1 MRIYELCI
9 SFIGKKFCKI
19 IIEMKTAKF
28 FMSAVAVMA
37 GVLVAAPAADAQ
49 ENGNRD
55 ENGKVVRGAYETN
68 RFGDNWFIG
77 AGAGVNTWMG
87 KGASPKAGVAVDV
100 FTGKW
105 ITPTV
110 GVRFGWRG
118 LKDGA
123 SAKDGYTIENEKF
136 NYNSVHADLLWNLSN
151 LFSGY
156 KETRTWNISVYPT
169 FAYMNAAKNSEF
181 GAGFGM
187 LNNFRL
193 CDRVNLYLDLSA
205 LTTKSDFPAVAP
217 KPETRLGVL
226 PSATF
231 GVAVNLGKTSFKR
244 HSSVVPAIVPVPFT
258 EAQYNDLKDK
268 VNALE
273 KENKDLK
280 AQIEDLKNAKPDTV
294 TVSKAGDLVSPATL
308 YYEIGSTKL
317 SEREEAHLD
326 FYVKNILEQAPDKV
340 FVLTG
345 SADKGTGTAARNQY
359 LSEQRVNNVKKV
371 LVEKYGIAEDH
382 LIVKAE
388 GATNNRFGS
397 AVLNRVVTIE

>member
-1 MRIYELCI
+1 
-9 SFIGKKFCKI
+9 
-19 IIEMKTAKF
+19 MKTF
-28 FMSAVAVMA
+28 RIVMSALAVMA
-37 GVLVAAPAADAQ
+37 GVLVVSPAADAQ

-68 RFGDNWFIG
+68 KFGDNWFIG
-77 AGAGVNTWMG
+77 AGAGVNSWLG
-87 KGASPKAGVAVDV
+87 NGASPKAGVAVDAFV
-100 FTGKW
+100 GKW

-110 GVRFGWRG
+110 GVRMGWKG
-118 LKDGA
+118 LKDGV
-123 SAKDGYTIENEKF
+123 SAKDGYTIADEKF
-136 NYNSVHADLLWNLSN
+136 NYNSAHVDLLWNLSN

-169 FAYMNAAKNSEF
+169 FAYMNAAKNKEF
-181 GAGFGM
+181 GAGIGM

-193 CDRVNLYLDLSA
+193 GNRVGLYLDLSA
-205 LTTKSDFPAVAP
+205 LTTKADFAGISPRP
-217 KPETRLGVL
+217 KTLVGVL

-231 GVAVNLGKTSFKR
+231 GLTVNLGKTGFKR

-258 EAQYNDLKDK
+258 EAQYNNLQDK

-280 AQIEDLKNAKPDTV
+280 AQIEELKNAKPDTV

-317 SEREEAHLD
+317 SEREEAHLE

>member
-1 MRIYELCI
+1 
-9 SFIGKKFCKI
+9 
-19 IIEMKTAKF
+19 MKTIKIV
-28 FMSAVAVMA
+28 MSALAVMA
-37 GVLVAAPAADAQ
+37 GVLVVSPSANAQ
-49 ENGNRD
+49 DRD

-68 RFGDNWFIG
+68 KFGDNWFIG
-77 AGAGVNTWMG
+77 AGAGVNSWLVN
-87 KGASPKAGVAVDV
+87 GASPKAGVAVDAFV
-100 FTGKW
+100 GKW

-110 GVRFGWRG
+110 GVRMGWKG
-118 LKDGA
+118 LKDGV
-123 SAKDGYTIENEKF
+123 SAKDGYMIADEKF
-136 NYNSVHADLLWNLSN
+136 NYNSVHADVLWNLSN

-169 FAYMNAAKNSEF
+169 FAYMNAAKNKEF
-181 GAGFGM
+181 GAGIGM

-193 CDRVNLYLDLSA
+193 GNRVGLYLDLSA
-205 LTTKSDFPAVAP
+205 LTTKADFAGISPRP
-217 KPETRLGVL
+217 KTLVGVL

-231 GVAVNLGKTSFKR
+231 GLTVNLGKTGFKR

-258 EAQYNDLKDK
+258 EAQYNNLQDK

-280 AQIEDLKNAKPDTV
+280 AQIEELKNAKPDTV

-317 SEREEAHLD
+317 SEREEAHLE

-371 LVEKYGIAEDH
+371 LVEKYGIDEDH

>member
-1 MRIYELCI
+1 
-9 SFIGKKFCKI
+9 
-19 IIEMKTAKF
+19 
-28 FMSAVAVMA
+28 
-37 GVLVAAPAADAQ
+37 
-49 ENGNRD
+49 
-55 ENGKVVRGAYETN
+55 
-68 RFGDNWFIG
+68 
-77 AGAGVNTWMG
+77 MG
-87 KGASPKAGVAVDV
+87 WK
-100 FTGKW
+100 
-105 ITPTV
+105 
-110 GVRFGWRG
+110 G
-118 LKDGA
+118 LKDGV
-123 SAKDGYTIENEKF
+123 SAKDGYMIADEKF
-136 NYNSVHADLLWNLSN
+136 NYNSVHADVLWNLSN

-169 FAYMNAAKNSEF
+169 FAYMNAAKNKEF
-181 GAGFGM
+181 GAGIGM

-193 CDRVNLYLDLSA
+193 GNRVGLYLDLSA
-205 LTTKSDFPAVAP
+205 LTTKADFAGISPRP
-217 KPETRLGVL
+217 KTLVGVL

-231 GVAVNLGKTSFKR
+231 GLTVNLGKTGFKR

-258 EAQYNDLKDK
+258 EAQYNNLQDK

-280 AQIEDLKNAKPDTV
+280 AQIEELKNAKPDTV

-317 SEREEAHLD
+317 SEREEAHLE

>member
-1 MRIYELCI
+1 
-9 SFIGKKFCKI
+9 
-19 IIEMKTAKF
+19 MKTFKIV
-28 FMSAVAVMA
+28 MSALAVMA
-37 GVLVAAPAADAQ
+37 GVLVVSPAADAQ

-68 RFGDNWFIG
+68 KFGDNWFIG
-77 AGAGVNTWMG
+77 AGAGVNSWIG
-87 KGASPKAGVAVDV
+87 QGASPKAGVAVDAFV
-100 FTGKW
+100 GKW

-110 GVRFGWRG
+110 GIRMGWKG

-123 SAKDGYTIENEKF
+123 SAKDGYTIADEKF
-136 NYNSVHADLLWNLSN
+136 NYNSAHVDLLWNLSN

-156 KETRTWNISVYPT
+156 KETRTWNISVYPS
-169 FAYMNAAKNSEF
+169 FAYMDAAKNNEF
-181 GAGFGM
+181 GAGVGM

-193 CDRVNLYLDLSA
+193 GNRVGLYLDLSA
-205 LTTKSDFPAVAP
+205 LATKADFAGISPR
-217 KPETRLGVL
+217 PEKRMGVL

-231 GVAVNLGKTSFKR
+231 GLTVNLGKTGFKR

-280 AQIEDLKNAKPDTV
+280 AQIEELKNAKPDTV

-317 SEREEAHLD
+317 SEREEAHLE

-371 LVEKYGIAEDH
+371 LVEKYGIAEEH

-388 GATNNRFGS
+388 GSTNNRFGS

>member
-1 MRIYELCI
+1 
-9 SFIGKKFCKI
+9 
-19 IIEMKTAKF
+19 
-28 FMSAVAVMA
+28 MSTLAVMA
-37 GVLVAAPAADAQ
+37 GVLVVSPAADAQ

-68 RFGDNWFIG
+68 KFGDNWFIG
-77 AGAGVNTWMG
+77 AGAGVNSWIG
-87 KGASPKAGVAVDV
+87 QGASPKAGVAVDAFV
-100 FTGKW
+100 GKW

-110 GVRFGWRG
+110 GIRMGWKG

-123 SAKDGYTIENEKF
+123 SAKDGYTIADEKF
-136 NYNSVHADLLWNLSN
+136 NYNSAHVDLLWNLSN

-156 KETRTWNISVYPT
+156 KETRTWNISVYPS
-169 FAYMNAAKNSEF
+169 FAYMDAAKNNEF
-181 GAGFGM
+181 GAGVGM

-193 CDRVNLYLDLSA
+193 GNRVGLYLDLSA
-205 LTTKSDFPAVAP
+205 LTTKSDFAGISPR
-217 KPETRLGVL
+217 PEKRMGVL

-231 GVAVNLGKTSFKR
+231 GLTVNLGKTGFKR

-258 EAQYNDLKDK
+258 EAQYNNLQDK

-280 AQIEDLKNAKPDTV
+280 AQIEELKNAKPDTV

-317 SEREEAHLD
+317 SEREEAHLE

-388 GATNNRFGS
+388 GSTNNRFGS

>member
-1 MRIYELCI
+1 
-9 SFIGKKFCKI
+9 
-19 IIEMKTAKF
+19 
-28 FMSAVAVMA
+28 MSALAVMA
-37 GVLVAAPAADAQ
+37 GVLVVSPAADAQ

-68 RFGDNWFIG
+68 KFGDNWFIG
-77 AGAGVNTWMG
+77 AGAGVNSWIG
-87 KGASPKAGVAVDV
+87 QGASPKAGVAVDAFV
-100 FTGKW
+100 GKW

-110 GVRFGWRG
+110 GIRMGWKG

-123 SAKDGYTIENEKF
+123 SAKDGYTIADEKF
-136 NYNSVHADLLWNLSN
+136 NYNSAHVDLLWNLSN

-156 KETRTWNISVYPT
+156 KETRTWNISVYPS
-169 FAYMNAAKNSEF
+169 FAYMDAAKNNEF
-181 GAGFGM
+181 GAGVGM

-193 CDRVNLYLDLSA
+193 GNRVGLYLDLSA
-205 LTTKSDFPAVAP
+205 LATKADFAGISPR
-217 KPETRLGVL
+217 PEKRMGVL

-231 GVAVNLGKTSFKR
+231 GLTVNLGKTGFKR

-280 AQIEDLKNAKPDTV
+280 AQIEELKNAKPDTV

-317 SEREEAHLD
+317 SEREEAHLE

-388 GATNNRFGS
+388 GSTNNRFGS

>member
-1 MRIYELCI
+1 
-9 SFIGKKFCKI
+9 
-19 IIEMKTAKF
+19 
-28 FMSAVAVMA
+28 MSALAVMA
-37 GVLVAAPAADAQ
+37 GVLVVSPAADAQ

-68 RFGDNWFIG
+68 KFGDNWFIG
-77 AGAGVNTWMG
+77 AGAGVNSWLG
-87 KGASPKAGVAVDV
+87 NGASPKAGVAVDAFV
-100 FTGKW
+100 GKW

-110 GVRFGWRG
+110 GVRMGWKG

-123 SAKDGYTIENEKF
+123 SAKDGYTIADEKF
-136 NYNSVHADLLWNLSN
+136 NYNSAHVDLLWNLSN

-169 FAYMNAAKNSEF
+169 FAYMNAAKNKEF
-181 GAGFGM
+181 GAGIGM

-193 CDRVNLYLDLSA
+193 GNRVGLYLDLSA
-205 LTTKSDFPAVAP
+205 LTTKADFAGISPRPTTLA
-217 KPETRLGVL
+217 GVL

-231 GVAVNLGKTSFKR
+231 GLTVNLGKTGFKR

-258 EAQYNDLKDK
+258 EAQYKDLQDK

-388 GATNNRFGS
+388 GASNNRFGS

>member
-1 MRIYELCI
+1 
-9 SFIGKKFCKI
+9 
-19 IIEMKTAKF
+19 MKTF
-28 FMSAVAVMA
+28 RIVMSALAVMA
-37 GVLVAAPAADAQ
+37 GVLVVSPAANAQ

-68 RFGDNWFIG
+68 KFGDNWFIG
-77 AGAGVNTWMG
+77 AGAGVNSWLVN
-87 KGASPKAGVAVDV
+87 GASPKAGVAVDAFV
-100 FTGKW
+100 GKW

-110 GVRFGWRG
+110 GVRMGWKG
-118 LKDGA
+118 LKDGV
-123 SAKDGYTIENEKF
+123 SAKDGYMIADEKF
-136 NYNSVHADLLWNLSN
+136 NYNSVHADVLWNLSN

-169 FAYMNAAKNSEF
+169 FAYMNAAKNKEF
-181 GAGFGM
+181 GAGIGM

-193 CDRVNLYLDLSA
+193 GNRVGLYLDLSA
-205 LTTKSDFPAVAP
+205 LTTKADFAGISPRP
-217 KPETRLGVL
+217 KTLVGVL

-231 GVAVNLGKTSFKR
+231 GLTVNLGKTGFKR

-258 EAQYNDLKDK
+258 EAQYNNLQDK

-280 AQIEDLKNAKPDTV
+280 AQIEELKNAKPDTV

-317 SEREEAHLD
+317 SEREEAHLE

>member
-1 MRIYELCI
+1 
-9 SFIGKKFCKI
+9 
-19 IIEMKTAKF
+19 MKTIKIV
-28 FMSAVAVMA
+28 MSALAVMA
-37 GVLVAAPAADAQ
+37 GVLVVSPSANAQ

-68 RFGDNWFIG
+68 KFGDNWFIG
-77 AGAGVNTWMG
+77 AGAGVNSWLVN
-87 KGASPKAGVAVDV
+87 GASPKAGVAVDAFV
-100 FTGKW
+100 GKW

-110 GVRFGWRG
+110 GVRMGWKG
-118 LKDGA
+118 LKDGV
-123 SAKDGYTIENEKF
+123 SAKDGYMIADEKF
-136 NYNSVHADLLWNLSN
+136 NYNSVHADVLWNLSN

-169 FAYMNAAKNSEF
+169 FAYMNAAKNKEF
-181 GAGFGM
+181 GAGIGM

-193 CDRVNLYLDLSA
+193 GNRVGLYLDLSA
-205 LTTKSDFPAVAP
+205 LTTKADFAGISPRP
-217 KPETRLGVL
+217 KTLVGVL

-231 GVAVNLGKTSFKR
+231 GLTVNLGKTGFKR

-258 EAQYNDLKDK
+258 EAQYNNLQDK

-280 AQIEDLKNAKPDTV
+280 AQIEELKNAKPDTV

-317 SEREEAHLD
+317 SEREEAHLE

-371 LVEKYGIAEDH
+371 LVEKYGIDEDH

>member
-1 MRIYELCI
+1 
-9 SFIGKKFCKI
+9 
-19 IIEMKTAKF
+19 MKTFKIV
-28 FMSAVAVMA
+28 MSALAVMA
-37 GVLVAAPAADAQ
+37 GVLVVSPAADAQ

-68 RFGDNWFIG
+68 KFGDNWFIG
-77 AGAGVNTWMG
+77 AGAGVNSWIG
-87 KGASPKAGVAVDV
+87 QGASPKAGVAVDAFV
-100 FTGKW
+100 GKW

-110 GVRFGWRG
+110 GVRAGWRG

-123 SAKDGYTIENEKF
+123 SAKDGYTIADEKF
-136 NYNSVHADLLWNLSN
+136 NYNSAHLDLLWNLSN

-156 KETRTWNISVYPT
+156 KETRTWNISVYPS
-169 FAYMNAAKNSEF
+169 FAYMDAAKNNEF
-181 GAGFGM
+181 GAGVGM

-193 CDRVNLYLDLSA
+193 GNRVGLYLDLSA
-205 LTTKSDFPAVAP
+205 LATKSDFAGISPR
-217 KPETRLGVL
+217 PEKRMGVL

-231 GVAVNLGKTSFKR
+231 GLTVNLGKTGFKR

-273 KENKDLK
+273 KENKDLN

-317 SEREEAHLD
+317 SEREEAHLE

-345 SADKGTGTAARNQY
+345 SADKGTGAAARNQY

-388 GATNNRFGS
+388 GSTNNRFGS

>member
-1 MRIYELCI
+1 
-9 SFIGKKFCKI
+9 
-19 IIEMKTAKF
+19 MKTF
-28 FMSAVAVMA
+28 RIVMSALAVMA
-37 GVLVAAPAADAQ
+37 AVLVVSPVADAQ

-68 RFGDNWFIG
+68 KFGDNWFIG
-77 AGAGVNTWMG
+77 AGAGVNSWLG
-87 KGASPKAGVAVDV
+87 NGASPKAGVAVDAFV
-100 FTGKW
+100 GKW

-110 GVRFGWRG
+110 GVRMGWKG
-118 LKDGA
+118 LKDGV
-123 SAKDGYTIENEKF
+123 SAKDGHTIADEKF
-136 NYNSVHADLLWNLSN
+136 SYNSAHVDLLWNLSN

-169 FAYMNAAKNSEF
+169 FAYMNAAKNKEF
-181 GAGFGM
+181 GAGIGM

-193 CDRVNLYLDLSA
+193 GNRVGLYLDLSA
-205 LTTKSDFPAVAP
+205 LTTKADFAGISPRP
-217 KPETRLGVL
+217 KTLVGVL

-231 GVAVNLGKTSFKR
+231 GLTVNLGKTGFKR

-258 EAQYNDLKDK
+258 EAQYNNLQDK

-280 AQIEDLKNAKPDTV
+280 AQIEELKNAKPDTV

-308 YYEIGSTKL
+308 YYEIGGTKL
-317 SEREEAHLD
+317 SEREEAHLE

-388 GATNNRFGS
+388 GASNNRFGS

>member
-1 MRIYELCI
+1 
-9 SFIGKKFCKI
+9 
-19 IIEMKTAKF
+19 MKTF
-28 FMSAVAVMA
+28 RIVMSALAVMA
-37 GVLVAAPAADAQ
+37 GVLVVSPAADAQ

-68 RFGDNWFIG
+68 KFGDNWFIG
-77 AGAGVNTWMG
+77 AGAGVNSWLVN
-87 KGASPKAGVAVDV
+87 GASPKAGVAVDAFV
-100 FTGKW
+100 GKW

-110 GVRFGWRG
+110 GVRMGWKG
-118 LKDGA
+118 LKDGV
-123 SAKDGYTIENEKF
+123 SAKDGYTIADEKF
-136 NYNSVHADLLWNLSN
+136 TYNSVHADVLWNLSN

-169 FAYMNAAKNSEF
+169 FAYMNAAKNKEF
-181 GAGFGM
+181 GAGIGM

-193 CDRVNLYLDLSA
+193 GNRVGLYLDLSA
-205 LTTKSDFPAVAP
+205 LTTKADFAGISPRP
-217 KPETRLGVL
+217 KTLVGVL

-231 GVAVNLGKTSFKR
+231 GLTVNLGKTGFKR

-258 EAQYNDLKDK
+258 EAQYNILQDK

-280 AQIEDLKNAKPDTV
+280 AQIEELKNAKPDTV

-317 SEREEAHLD
+317 SEREEAHLE

>member
-1 MRIYELCI
+1 
-9 SFIGKKFCKI
+9 
-19 IIEMKTAKF
+19 MKTFKIV
-28 FMSAVAVMA
+28 MSALAVMA
-37 GVLVAAPAADAQ
+37 GVLVVSPAADAQ

-68 RFGDNWFIG
+68 KFGDNWFIG
-77 AGAGVNTWMG
+77 AGAGVNSWIG
-87 KGASPKAGVAVDV
+87 QGASPKAGVAVDAFV
-100 FTGKW
+100 GKW

-110 GVRFGWRG
+110 GVRMGWKG

-123 SAKDGYTIENEKF
+123 SAKDGYTIADEKF
-136 NYNSVHADLLWNLSN
+136 NYNSAHVDLLWNLSN

-156 KETRTWNISVYPT
+156 KETRTWNISVYPS
-169 FAYMNAAKNSEF
+169 FAYMDAAKNNEF
-181 GAGFGM
+181 GAGVGM

-193 CDRVNLYLDLSA
+193 GNRVGLYLDLSA
-205 LTTKSDFPAVAP
+205 LATKADFAGVSPR
-217 KPETRLGVL
+217 PEKRMGVL

-231 GVAVNLGKTSFKR
+231 GLTVNLGKTGFKR

-317 SEREEAHLD
+317 SEREEAHLE

-388 GATNNRFGS
+388 GSTNNRFGS

>member
-1 MRIYELCI
+1 
-9 SFIGKKFCKI
+9 
-19 IIEMKTAKF
+19 MKTF
-28 FMSAVAVMA
+28 RIVMSALAVMA
-37 GVLVAAPAADAQ
+37 GVLVVSPAANAQ

-68 RFGDNWFIG
+68 KFGDNWFIG
-77 AGAGVNTWMG
+77 AGAGVNSWLG
-87 KGASPKAGVAVDV
+87 NGASPKAGVAVDAFV
-100 FTGKW
+100 GKW

-110 GVRFGWRG
+110 GVRMGWKG
-118 LKDGA
+118 LKDGV
-123 SAKDGYTIENEKF
+123 SAKDGHTIADEKF
-136 NYNSVHADLLWNLSN
+136 SYNSAHVDLLWNLSN

-169 FAYMNAAKNSEF
+169 FAYMNAAKNKEF
-181 GAGFGM
+181 GAGIGM

-193 CDRVNLYLDLSA
+193 GNRVGLYLDLSA
-205 LTTKSDFPAVAP
+205 LTTKADLAGISPRP
-217 KPETRLGVL
+217 KTLVGVL

-231 GVAVNLGKTSFKR
+231 GLTVNLGKTGFKR

-258 EAQYNDLKDK
+258 EAQYNNLQDK

-280 AQIEDLKNAKPDTV
+280 AQIEELKNAKPDTV

-317 SEREEAHLD
+317 SEREEAHLE
-326 FYVKNILEQAPDKV
+326 FYVKNILEQATDKV

>member
-1 MRIYELCI
+1 
-9 SFIGKKFCKI
+9 
-19 IIEMKTAKF
+19 MKTFKIV
-28 FMSAVAVMA
+28 MSALAVMA
-37 GVLVAAPAADAQ
+37 GVLVVSPAADAQ

-68 RFGDNWFIG
+68 KFGDNWFIG
-77 AGAGVNTWMG
+77 AGAGVNSWLG
-87 KGASPKAGVAVDV
+87 NGASPKAGVAVDAFV
-100 FTGKW
+100 GKW

-110 GVRFGWRG
+110 GVRMGWKG

-123 SAKDGYTIENEKF
+123 SAKDGYTIADEKF
-136 NYNSVHADLLWNLSN
+136 NYNSAHVDLLWNLSN

-169 FAYMNAAKNSEF
+169 FAYMNAAKNKEF
-181 GAGFGM
+181 GAGIGM

-193 CDRVNLYLDLSA
+193 GNRVGLYLDLSA
-205 LTTKSDFPAVAP
+205 LTTKADFAGISPRP
-217 KPETRLGVL
+217 KTLAGVL

-231 GVAVNLGKTSFKR
+231 GLTVNLGKTGFKR

-258 EAQYNDLKDK
+258 EAQYNNLQDK

-280 AQIEDLKNAKPDTV
+280 AQIEELKNAKPDTV

-317 SEREEAHLD
+317 SEREEAHLE

>member
-1 MRIYELCI
+1 
-9 SFIGKKFCKI
+9 
-19 IIEMKTAKF
+19 
-28 FMSAVAVMA
+28 MSALAVMA
-37 GVLVAAPAADAQ
+37 GVLVVSPAANAQ

-68 RFGDNWFIG
+68 KFGDNWFIG
-77 AGAGVNTWMG
+77 AGAGVNSWLG
-87 KGASPKAGVAVDV
+87 NGASPKAGVAVDAFV
-100 FTGKW
+100 GKW

-110 GVRFGWRG
+110 GVRMGWKG
-118 LKDGA
+118 LKDGV
-123 SAKDGYTIENEKF
+123 SAKDGHTIADEKF
-136 NYNSVHADLLWNLSN
+136 SYNSAHVDLLWNLSN

-169 FAYMNAAKNSEF
+169 FAYMNAAKNKEF
-181 GAGFGM
+181 GAGIGM

-193 CDRVNLYLDLSA
+193 GNRVGLYLDLSA
-205 LTTKSDFPAVAP
+205 LTTKADFAGISPRP
-217 KPETRLGVL
+217 KTLAGVL

-231 GVAVNLGKTSFKR
+231 GLTVNLGKTGFKR

-258 EAQYNDLKDK
+258 EAQYNNLQDK

-280 AQIEDLKNAKPDTV
+280 AQIEELKNAKPDTV

-317 SEREEAHLD
+317 SEREEAHLE

-388 GATNNRFGS
+388 GASNNRFGS

>member
-1 MRIYELCI
+1 
-9 SFIGKKFCKI
+9 
-19 IIEMKTAKF
+19 MKTF
-28 FMSAVAVMA
+28 RIVMSALAVMA
-37 GVLVAAPAADAQ
+37 GVLVVSPAANAQ

-68 RFGDNWFIG
+68 KFGDNWFIG
-77 AGAGVNTWMG
+77 AGAGVNSWLG
-87 KGASPKAGVAVDV
+87 NGASPKAGVAVDAFV
-100 FTGKW
+100 GKW

-110 GVRFGWRG
+110 GVRMGWKG
-118 LKDGA
+118 LKDGV
-123 SAKDGYTIENEKF
+123 SAKEGYTIADEKF
-136 NYNSVHADLLWNLSN
+136 NYNSAHVDLLWNLSN

-169 FAYMNAAKNSEF
+169 FAYMNAAKNKEF
-181 GAGFGM
+181 GAGIGM

-193 CDRVNLYLDLSA
+193 GNRVGLYLDLSA
-205 LTTKSDFPAVAP
+205 LTTKADFAGISPRP
-217 KPETRLGVL
+217 KTLVGVL

-231 GVAVNLGKTSFKR
+231 GLTVNLGKTGFKR

-258 EAQYNDLKDK
+258 EAQYNNLQDK

-280 AQIEDLKNAKPDTV
+280 AQIEELKNAKPDTV

-317 SEREEAHLD
+317 SEREEAHLE

>member
-1 MRIYELCI
+1 
-9 SFIGKKFCKI
+9 
-19 IIEMKTAKF
+19 MKTFKIV
-28 FMSAVAVMA
+28 MSALAVMA
-37 GVLVAAPAADAQ
+37 GVLVVSPAADAQ

-68 RFGDNWFIG
+68 KFGDNWFIG
-77 AGAGVNTWMG
+77 AGAGVNSWIG
-87 KGASPKAGVAVDV
+87 QGASPKAGVAVDAFV
-100 FTGKW
+100 GKW

-110 GVRFGWRG
+110 GIRMGWKG

-123 SAKDGYTIENEKF
+123 SAKDGYTIADEKF
-136 NYNSVHADLLWNLSN
+136 NYNSAHVDLLWNLSN

-156 KETRTWNISVYPT
+156 KETRTWNISVYPS
-169 FAYMNAAKNSEF
+169 FAYMDAAKNNEF
-181 GAGFGM
+181 GAGVGM

-193 CDRVNLYLDLSA
+193 GNRVGLYLDLSA
-205 LTTKSDFPAVAP
+205 LATKSDFAGISPR
-217 KPETRLGVL
+217 PEKRMGVL

-231 GVAVNLGKTSFKR
+231 GLTVNLGKTGFKR

-317 SEREEAHLD
+317 SEREEAHLE

-388 GATNNRFGS
+388 GSTNNRFGS

>member
-1 MRIYELCI
+1 
-9 SFIGKKFCKI
+9 
-19 IIEMKTAKF
+19 
-28 FMSAVAVMA
+28 MSALAVMA
-37 GVLVAAPAADAQ
+37 GVLVVSPAADAQ

-68 RFGDNWFIG
+68 KFGDNWFIG
-77 AGAGVNTWMG
+77 AGAGVNSWLG
-87 KGASPKAGVAVDV
+87 NGASPKAGVAVDAFV
-100 FTGKW
+100 GKW

-110 GVRFGWRG
+110 GVRMGWKG
-118 LKDGA
+118 LKDGV
-123 SAKDGYTIENEKF
+123 SAKDGYTIADEKF
-136 NYNSVHADLLWNLSN
+136 NYNSAHVDLLWNLSN

-181 GAGFGM
+181 GAGIGM

-193 CDRVNLYLDLSA
+193 GNRVGLYLDLSA
-205 LTTKSDFPAVAP
+205 LTTKADFAGISPRP
-217 KPETRLGVL
+217 KTLVGVL

-231 GVAVNLGKTSFKR
+231 GLTVNLGKTGFKR

-258 EAQYNDLKDK
+258 EAQYNNLQDK

-280 AQIEDLKNAKPDTV
+280 AQIEELKNAKPDTV

-317 SEREEAHLD
+317 SEREEAHLE

>member
-1 MRIYELCI
+1 
-9 SFIGKKFCKI
+9 
-19 IIEMKTAKF
+19 MKTF
-28 FMSAVAVMA
+28 RIVMSALAVMA
-37 GVLVAAPAADAQ
+37 GVLVVSPAADAQ

-68 RFGDNWFIG
+68 KFGDNWFIG
-77 AGAGVNTWMG
+77 AGAGVNSWLVN
-87 KGASPKAGVAVDV
+87 GASPKAGVAVDAFV
-100 FTGKW
+100 GKW

-110 GVRFGWRG
+110 GVRMGWKG
-118 LKDGA
+118 LKDGV
-123 SAKDGYTIENEKF
+123 SAKDGYTIADEKF
-136 NYNSVHADLLWNLSN
+136 NYNSVHADVLWNLSN

-169 FAYMNAAKNSEF
+169 FAYMNAAKNKEF
-181 GAGFGM
+181 GAGIGM

-193 CDRVNLYLDLSA
+193 GNRVGLYLDLSA
-205 LTTKSDFPAVAP
+205 LTTKADFAGISPRP
-217 KPETRLGVL
+217 KTLVGVL

-231 GVAVNLGKTSFKR
+231 GLTVNLGKTGFKR

-258 EAQYNDLKDK
+258 EAQYNNLQDK

-280 AQIEDLKNAKPDTV
+280 AQIEELKNAKPDTV

-317 SEREEAHLD
+317 SEREEAHLE

>member
-1 MRIYELCI
+1 
-9 SFIGKKFCKI
+9 
-19 IIEMKTAKF
+19 MKTFKIV
-28 FMSAVAVMA
+28 MSALAVMA
-37 GVLVAAPAADAQ
+37 GVLVVSPAANAQ

-68 RFGDNWFIG
+68 KFGDNWFIG
-77 AGAGVNTWMG
+77 AGAGVNSWLG
-87 KGASPKAGVAVDV
+87 NGASPKAGVAVDAFV
-100 FTGKW
+100 GKW

-110 GVRFGWRG
+110 GVRMGWKG
-118 LKDGA
+118 LKDGV
-123 SAKDGYTIENEKF
+123 SAKDGYIIADEKF
-136 NYNSVHADLLWNLSN
+136 NYNSVHADVLWNLSN

-169 FAYMNAAKNSEF
+169 FAYMNAAKNKEF
-181 GAGFGM
+181 GAGIGM

-193 CDRVNLYLDLSA
+193 GNRVGLYLDLSA
-205 LTTKSDFPAVAP
+205 LTTKADFAGISPRP
-217 KPETRLGVL
+217 KTLVGVL

-231 GVAVNLGKTSFKR
+231 GLTVNLGKTGFKR

-258 EAQYNDLKDK
+258 EAQYNNLQDK

-280 AQIEDLKNAKPDTV
+280 AQIEELKNAKPDTV

-317 SEREEAHLD
+317 SEREEAHLE

>member
-1 MRIYELCI
+1 
-9 SFIGKKFCKI
+9 
-19 IIEMKTAKF
+19 
-28 FMSAVAVMA
+28 MSALAVMA
-37 GVLVAAPAADAQ
+37 GVLVVSPAANAQ

-68 RFGDNWFIG
+68 KFGDNWFIG
-77 AGAGVNTWMG
+77 AGAGVNSWLG
-87 KGASPKAGVAVDV
+87 NGASPKAGVAVDAFV
-100 FTGKW
+100 GKW

-110 GVRFGWRG
+110 GVRMGWKG

-123 SAKDGYTIENEKF
+123 SAKDGYTIADEKF
-136 NYNSVHADLLWNLSN
+136 NYNSAHVDLLWNLSN

-169 FAYMNAAKNSEF
+169 FAYMDAAKNKEF
-181 GAGFGM
+181 GAGIGM

-193 CDRVNLYLDLSA
+193 GNRVGLYLDLSA
-205 LTTKSDFPAVAP
+205 LTTKADFAGISPRPTTLA
-217 KPETRLGVL
+217 GVL

-231 GVAVNLGKTSFKR
+231 GLTVNIGKTGFKR

-280 AQIEDLKNAKPDTV
+280 AQIEELKNAKPDTV

-317 SEREEAHLD
+317 SEREEAHLE

-388 GATNNRFGS
+388 GSTNNRFGS

>member
-1 MRIYELCI
+1 
-9 SFIGKKFCKI
+9 
-19 IIEMKTAKF
+19 MKTF
-28 FMSAVAVMA
+28 RIVMSALAVMA
-37 GVLVAAPAADAQ
+37 GVLVVSPAANAQ

-68 RFGDNWFIG
+68 KFGDNWFIG
-77 AGAGVNTWMG
+77 AGAGVNSWLG
-87 KGASPKAGVAVDV
+87 NGASPKAGVAVDAFV
-100 FTGKW
+100 GKW

-110 GVRFGWRG
+110 GVRMGWKG

-123 SAKDGYTIENEKF
+123 SAKDGYTIADEKF
-136 NYNSVHADLLWNLSN
+136 NYNSAHVDLLWNLSN

-169 FAYMNAAKNSEF
+169 FAYMNAAKNKEF
-181 GAGFGM
+181 GAGIGM

-193 CDRVNLYLDLSA
+193 GNRVGLYLDISA
-205 LTTKSDFPAVAP
+205 LTTKADFAGVSPRPTTLV
-217 KPETRLGVL
+217 GVL

-231 GVAVNLGKTSFKR
+231 GLTVNLGKTGFKR

-258 EAQYNDLKDK
+258 EAQYNNLQDK

-280 AQIEDLKNAKPDTV
+280 AQIEELKNAKPDTV

-317 SEREEAHLD
+317 SEREEAHLE

>member
-1 MRIYELCI
+1 
-9 SFIGKKFCKI
+9 
-19 IIEMKTAKF
+19 MKTFKIV
-28 FMSAVAVMA
+28 MSALAVMA
-37 GVLVAAPAADAQ
+37 GVLVVSPAANAQ

-68 RFGDNWFIG
+68 KFGDNWFIG
-77 AGAGVNTWMG
+77 AGAGVNSWLG
-87 KGASPKAGVAVDV
+87 NGASPKAGVAVDAFV
-100 FTGKW
+100 GKW

-110 GVRFGWRG
+110 GVRMGWKG
-118 LKDGA
+118 LKDGV
-123 SAKDGYTIENEKF
+123 SAKDGHTIADEKF
-136 NYNSVHADLLWNLSN
+136 TYNSAHVDLLWNLSN

-169 FAYMNAAKNSEF
+169 FAYMNAAKNKEF
-181 GAGFGM
+181 GAGIGM

-193 CDRVNLYLDLSA
+193 GNRVGLYLDLSA
-205 LTTKSDFPAVAP
+205 LTTKADFAGISPRP
-217 KPETRLGVL
+217 KTLVGVL

-231 GVAVNLGKTSFKR
+231 GLTVNLGKTGFKR

-258 EAQYNDLKDK
+258 EAQYNNLQDK

-280 AQIEDLKNAKPDTV
+280 AQIEELKNAKPDTV

-317 SEREEAHLD
+317 SEREEAHLE

>member
-1 MRIYELCI
+1 
-9 SFIGKKFCKI
+9 
-19 IIEMKTAKF
+19 
-28 FMSAVAVMA
+28 MSALAVMA
-37 GVLVAAPAADAQ
+37 GVLVVSPAANAQ

-68 RFGDNWFIG
+68 KFGDNWFIG
-77 AGAGVNTWMG
+77 AGAGVNSWLVN
-87 KGASPKAGVAVDV
+87 GASPKAGVAVDAFV
-100 FTGKW
+100 GKW

-110 GVRFGWRG
+110 GVRMGWKG
-118 LKDGA
+118 LKDGV
-123 SAKDGYTIENEKF
+123 SAKDGYTIADEKF
-136 NYNSVHADLLWNLSN
+136 TYNSVHADVLWNLSN

-169 FAYMNAAKNSEF
+169 FAYMNAAKNKEF
-181 GAGFGM
+181 GAGIGM

-193 CDRVNLYLDLSA
+193 GNRVGLYLDLSA
-205 LTTKSDFPAVAP
+205 LTTKADFAGISPRP
-217 KPETRLGVL
+217 KTLVGVL

-231 GVAVNLGKTSFKR
+231 GLTVNLGKTGFKR

-258 EAQYNDLKDK
+258 EAQYNNLQDK

-280 AQIEDLKNAKPDTV
+280 AQIEELKNAKPDTV

-317 SEREEAHLD
+317 SEREEAHLE

>member
-1 MRIYELCI
+1 
-9 SFIGKKFCKI
+9 
-19 IIEMKTAKF
+19 
-28 FMSAVAVMA
+28 MSALAVMA
-37 GVLVAAPAADAQ
+37 GVLVVSPAANAQ

-68 RFGDNWFIG
+68 KFGDNWFIG
-77 AGAGVNTWMG
+77 AGAGVNSWLG
-87 KGASPKAGVAVDV
+87 NGASPKAGVAVDAFV
-100 FTGKW
+100 GKW

-110 GVRFGWRG
+110 GVRMGWKG
-118 LKDGA
+118 LKDGV
-123 SAKDGYTIENEKF
+123 SAKDGHTIADEKF
-136 NYNSVHADLLWNLSN
+136 SYNSAHVDLLWNLSN

-169 FAYMNAAKNSEF
+169 FAYMNAAKNKEF
-181 GAGFGM
+181 GAGIGM

-193 CDRVNLYLDLSA
+193 GNRVGLYLDLSA
-205 LTTKSDFPAVAP
+205 LTTKADLAGISPRP
-217 KPETRLGVL
+217 KTLVGVL

-231 GVAVNLGKTSFKR
+231 GLTVNLGKTGFKR

-258 EAQYNDLKDK
+258 EAQYNNLQDK

-280 AQIEDLKNAKPDTV
+280 AQIEELKNAKPDTV

-317 SEREEAHLD
+317 SEREEAHLE
-326 FYVKNILEQAPDKV
+326 FYVKNILEQATDKV

>member
-1 MRIYELCI
+1 
-9 SFIGKKFCKI
+9 
-19 IIEMKTAKF
+19 MKTF
-28 FMSAVAVMA
+28 RIVMSALAVMA
-37 GVLVAAPAADAQ
+37 GVLVVSPAANAQ

-68 RFGDNWFIG
+68 KFGDNWFIG
-77 AGAGVNTWMG
+77 AGAGVNSWLG
-87 KGASPKAGVAVDV
+87 NGASPKAGVAVDAFV
-100 FTGKW
+100 GKW

-110 GVRFGWRG
+110 GVRMGWKG
-118 LKDGA
+118 LKDGV
-123 SAKDGYTIENEKF
+123 SAKDGHTIADEKF
-136 NYNSVHADLLWNLSN
+136 SYNSAHVDLLWNLSN

-169 FAYMNAAKNSEF
+169 FAYMNAAKNKEF
-181 GAGFGM
+181 GAGIGM

-193 CDRVNLYLDLSA
+193 GNRVGLYLDLSA
-205 LTTKSDFPAVAP
+205 LTTKADFAGISPRP
-217 KPETRLGVL
+217 KTLVGVL

-231 GVAVNLGKTSFKR
+231 GLTVNLGKTGFKR

-258 EAQYNDLKDK
+258 EAQYNNLQEK

-280 AQIEDLKNAKPDTV
+280 AQIEELKNAKPDTV

-317 SEREEAHLD
+317 SEREEAHLE

>member
-1 MRIYELCI
+1 
-9 SFIGKKFCKI
+9 
-19 IIEMKTAKF
+19 
-28 FMSAVAVMA
+28 MSALAVMA
-37 GVLVAAPAADAQ
+37 GVLVVSPAADAQ

-68 RFGDNWFIG
+68 KFGDNWFIG
-77 AGAGVNTWMG
+77 AGAGVNSWIG
-87 KGASPKAGVAVDV
+87 QGASPKAGVAVDAFV
-100 FTGKW
+100 GKW

-110 GVRFGWRG
+110 GIRMGWKG

-123 SAKDGYTIENEKF
+123 SAKDGYTIADEKF
-136 NYNSVHADLLWNLSN
+136 NYNSAHVDLLWNLSN

-156 KETRTWNISVYPT
+156 KETRTWNISVYPS
-169 FAYMNAAKNSEF
+169 FAYMDAAKNNEF
-181 GAGFGM
+181 GAGVGM

-193 CDRVNLYLDLSA
+193 GNRVGLYLDLSA
-205 LTTKSDFPAVAP
+205 LATKSDFAGISPR
-217 KPETRLGVL
+217 PEKRMGVL

-231 GVAVNLGKTSFKR
+231 GLTVNLGKTGFKR

-317 SEREEAHLD
+317 SEREEAHLE

-388 GATNNRFGS
+388 GSTNNRFGS

>member
-1 MRIYELCI
+1 
-9 SFIGKKFCKI
+9 
-19 IIEMKTAKF
+19 
-28 FMSAVAVMA
+28 MSALAVMA
-37 GVLVAAPAADAQ
+37 GVLVVSPAANAQ

-68 RFGDNWFIG
+68 KFGDNWFIG
-77 AGAGVNTWMG
+77 AGAGVNSWLG
-87 KGASPKAGVAVDV
+87 NGASPKAGVAVDAFV
-100 FTGKW
+100 GKW

-110 GVRFGWRG
+110 GVRMGWKG

-123 SAKDGYTIENEKF
+123 SAKDGYTIADEKF
-136 NYNSVHADLLWNLSN
+136 NYNSAHVDLLWNLSN

-169 FAYMNAAKNSEF
+169 FAYMDAAKNKEF
-181 GAGFGM
+181 GAGIGM

-193 CDRVNLYLDLSA
+193 GNRVGLYLDLSA
-205 LTTKSDFPAVAP
+205 LTTKADFPGISPRPTTLA
-217 KPETRLGVL
+217 GVL

-231 GVAVNLGKTSFKR
+231 GLTVNLGKTGFKR

-280 AQIEDLKNAKPDTV
+280 AQIEELKNAKPDTV

-317 SEREEAHLD
+317 SEREEAHLE

-388 GATNNRFGS
+388 GSTNNRFGS

>member
-1 MRIYELCI
+1 
-9 SFIGKKFCKI
+9 
-19 IIEMKTAKF
+19 
-28 FMSAVAVMA
+28 MSALAVMA
-37 GVLVAAPAADAQ
+37 GVLVVSPAADAQ

-68 RFGDNWFIG
+68 KFGDNWFIG
-77 AGAGVNTWMG
+77 AGAGVNSWIG
-87 KGASPKAGVAVDV
+87 QGASPKAGVAVDAFV
-100 FTGKW
+100 GKW

-110 GVRFGWRG
+110 GIRMGWKG

-123 SAKDGYTIENEKF
+123 SAKDGYTIADEKF
-136 NYNSVHADLLWNLSN
+136 NYNSAHVDLLWNLSN

-156 KETRTWNISVYPT
+156 KETRTWNISVYPS
-169 FAYMNAAKNSEF
+169 FAYMDAAKNNEF
-181 GAGFGM
+181 GAGVGM

-193 CDRVNLYLDLSA
+193 GNRVGLYLDLSA
-205 LTTKSDFPAVAP
+205 LATKSDFAGISPR
-217 KPETRLGVL
+217 PEKRMGIL

-231 GVAVNLGKTSFKR
+231 GLTVNLGKTGFKR

-258 EAQYNDLKDK
+258 EVQYNDLKDK

-280 AQIEDLKNAKPDTV
+280 AQIEELKNAKPDTV

-317 SEREEAHLD
+317 SEREEAHLE

-388 GATNNRFGS
+388 GSTNNRFGS

>member
-1 MRIYELCI
+1 
-9 SFIGKKFCKI
+9 
-19 IIEMKTAKF
+19 
-28 FMSAVAVMA
+28 MSALAVMA
-37 GVLVAAPAADAQ
+37 GVLVVSPAADAQ

-68 RFGDNWFIG
+68 KFGDNWFIG
-77 AGAGVNTWMG
+77 AGAGVNSWIG
-87 KGASPKAGVAVDV
+87 QGASPKAGVAVDAFV
-100 FTGKW
+100 GKW

-110 GVRFGWRG
+110 GVRMGWKG

-123 SAKDGYTIENEKF
+123 SAKDGYTIADEKF
-136 NYNSVHADLLWNLSN
+136 NYNSAHVDLLWNLSN

-156 KETRTWNISVYPT
+156 KETRTWNISVYPS
-169 FAYMNAAKNSEF
+169 FAYMDAAKNNEF
-181 GAGFGM
+181 GAGVGM

-193 CDRVNLYLDLSA
+193 GNRVGLYLDLSA
-205 LTTKSDFPAVAP
+205 LATKADFAGISPR
-217 KPETRLGVL
+217 PEKRMGVL

-231 GVAVNLGKTSFKR
+231 GLTVNLGKTGFKR

-280 AQIEDLKNAKPDTV
+280 AQIEELKNAKPDTV

-317 SEREEAHLD
+317 SEREEAHLE

>member
-1 MRIYELCI
+1 
-9 SFIGKKFCKI
+9 
-19 IIEMKTAKF
+19 MKTF
-28 FMSAVAVMA
+28 RIVMSALAVMA
-37 GVLVAAPAADAQ
+37 GVLAVSPAANAQ

-68 RFGDNWFIG
+68 KFGDNWFIG
-77 AGAGVNTWMG
+77 AGAGVNSWLG
-87 KGASPKAGVAVDV
+87 NGASPKAGVAVDAFV
-100 FTGKW
+100 GKW

-110 GVRFGWRG
+110 GVRMGWKG
-118 LKDGA
+118 LKDGV
-123 SAKDGYTIENEKF
+123 SAKEGYTIADEKF
-136 NYNSVHADLLWNLSN
+136 NYNSAHVDLLWNLSN

-169 FAYMNAAKNSEF
+169 FAYMNAAKNKEF
-181 GAGFGM
+181 GAGIGM

-193 CDRVNLYLDLSA
+193 GNRVGLYLDLSA
-205 LTTKSDFPAVAP
+205 LTTKADFAGISPRP
-217 KPETRLGVL
+217 KTLVGVL

-231 GVAVNLGKTSFKR
+231 GLTVNLGKTGFKR

-258 EAQYNDLKDK
+258 EAQYNNLQDK

-280 AQIEDLKNAKPDTV
+280 AQIEELKNAKPDTV

-317 SEREEAHLD
+317 SEREEAHLE

>member
-1 MRIYELCI
+1 
-9 SFIGKKFCKI
+9 
-19 IIEMKTAKF
+19 MKTIKIV
-28 FMSAVAVMA
+28 MSALAVMA
-37 GVLVAAPAADAQ
+37 GVLVVSPSANAQ

-68 RFGDNWFIG
+68 KFGDNWFIG
-77 AGAGVNTWMG
+77 VGAGVNSWLVN
-87 KGASPKAGVAVDV
+87 GASPKAGVAVDAFV
-100 FTGKW
+100 GKW

-110 GVRFGWRG
+110 GVRMGWKG
-118 LKDGA
+118 LKDGV
-123 SAKDGYTIENEKF
+123 SAKDGYMIADEKF
-136 NYNSVHADLLWNLSN
+136 NYNSVHADVLWNLSN

-169 FAYMNAAKNSEF
+169 FAYMNAAKNKEF
-181 GAGFGM
+181 GAGIGM

-193 CDRVNLYLDLSA
+193 GNRVGLYLDLSA
-205 LTTKSDFPAVAP
+205 LTTKADFAGISPRP
-217 KPETRLGVL
+217 KTLVGVL

-231 GVAVNLGKTSFKR
+231 GLTVNLGKTGFKR

-258 EAQYNDLKDK
+258 EAQYNNLQDK

-280 AQIEDLKNAKPDTV
+280 AQIEELKNAKPDTV

>member
-1 MRIYELCI
+1 
-9 SFIGKKFCKI
+9 
-19 IIEMKTAKF
+19 MKTIKIV
-28 FMSAVAVMA
+28 MSALAVMA
-37 GVLVAAPAADAQ
+37 GVLVVSPAANAQ

-68 RFGDNWFIG
+68 KFGDNWFIG
-77 AGAGVNTWMG
+77 AGAGVNSWLVN
-87 KGASPKAGVAVDV
+87 GASPKAGVAVDAFV
-100 FTGKW
+100 GKW

-110 GVRFGWRG
+110 GVRMGWKG
-118 LKDGA
+118 LKDGV
-123 SAKDGYTIENEKF
+123 SAKDGYMIADEKF
-136 NYNSVHADLLWNLSN
+136 NYNSVHADVLWNLSN

-169 FAYMNAAKNSEF
+169 FAYMNAAKNKEF
-181 GAGFGM
+181 GAGIGM

-193 CDRVNLYLDLSA
+193 GNRVGLYLDLSA
-205 LTTKSDFPAVAP
+205 LTTKADFAGISPRP
-217 KPETRLGVL
+217 KTLVGVL

-231 GVAVNLGKTSFKR
+231 GLTVNLGKTGFKR

-258 EAQYNDLKDK
+258 EAQYNNLQDK

-280 AQIEDLKNAKPDTV
+280 AQIEELKNAKPDTV

-317 SEREEAHLD
+317 SEREEAHLE

-388 GATNNRFGS
+388 GSTNNRFGS

>member
-1 MRIYELCI
+1 
-9 SFIGKKFCKI
+9 
-19 IIEMKTAKF
+19 MKTF
-28 FMSAVAVMA
+28 RIVMSALAVMA
-37 GVLVAAPAADAQ
+37 GVLVVSPAADAQ

-68 RFGDNWFIG
+68 KFGDNWFIG
-77 AGAGVNTWMG
+77 AGAGVNSWIG
-87 KGASPKAGVAVDV
+87 QGASPKAGVAVDAFV
-100 FTGKW
+100 GKW

-110 GVRFGWRG
+110 GIRMGWKG

-123 SAKDGYTIENEKF
+123 SAKDGYTIADEKF
-136 NYNSVHADLLWNLSN
+136 NYNSAHVDLLWNLSN

-156 KETRTWNISVYPT
+156 KETRTWNISVYPS
-169 FAYMNAAKNSEF
+169 FAYMDAAKNNEF
-181 GAGFGM
+181 GAGVGM

-193 CDRVNLYLDLSA
+193 GNRVGLYLDLSA
-205 LTTKSDFPAVAP
+205 LATKSDFAGISPR
-217 KPETRLGVL
+217 PEKRMGIL

-231 GVAVNLGKTSFKR
+231 GLTVNLGKTGFKR

-280 AQIEDLKNAKPDTV
+280 AQIEELKNAKPDTV

-317 SEREEAHLD
+317 SEREEAHLE

-388 GATNNRFGS
+388 GSTNNRFGS

>member
-1 MRIYELCI
+1 
-9 SFIGKKFCKI
+9 
-19 IIEMKTAKF
+19 
-28 FMSAVAVMA
+28 MSALAVMA
-37 GVLVAAPAADAQ
+37 GVLVVSPAANAQ

-68 RFGDNWFIG
+68 KFGDNWFIG
-77 AGAGVNTWMG
+77 AGAGVNSWLG
-87 KGASPKAGVAVDV
+87 NGASPKAGVAVDAFV
-100 FTGKW
+100 GKW

-110 GVRFGWRG
+110 GVRMGWKG
-118 LKDGA
+118 LKDGV
-123 SAKDGYTIENEKF
+123 SAKDGHTIADEKF
-136 NYNSVHADLLWNLSN
+136 SYNSAHVDLLWNLSN

-181 GAGFGM
+181 GAGIGM

-193 CDRVNLYLDLSA
+193 GNRVGLYLDLSA
-205 LTTKSDFPAVAP
+205 LTTKADFAGISPRP
-217 KPETRLGVL
+217 KTLVGVL

-231 GVAVNLGKTSFKR
+231 GLTVNLGKTGFKR

-258 EAQYNDLKDK
+258 EAQYNNLQDK

-280 AQIEDLKNAKPDTV
+280 AQIEELKNAKPDTV

-317 SEREEAHLD
+317 SEREEAHLE